1 MKGYLKMPCITF
13 SVAFD
18 FMEQTLKDSFDT
30 HATVVQVHSVGTV
43 VARGSAAVGSRTRQ
57 HQFILNNN
65 ALLLLLPSQTAV
77 VACFNGSVV
86 VGK

>member
-1 MKGYLKMPCITF
+1 MSCITF

-65 ALLLLLPSQTAV
+65 ALLLLLLPSQTAV

>member
-1 MKGYLKMPCITF
+1 MPCITF

-65 ALLLLLPSQTAV
+65 ALLPSQTAVAAAV

>member
-1 MKGYLKMPCITF
+1 
-13 SVAFD
+13 
-18 FMEQTLKDSFDT
+18 MEQSLKDSFDT

-65 ALLLLLPSQTAV
+65 ALLLLLLPSQTAV

>member
-1 MKGYLKMPCITF
+1 MPCITF
-13 SVAFD
+13 PVAFD
-18 FMEQTLKDSFDT
+18 FMEQSLKDSFDT

-65 ALLLLLPSQTAV
+65 ALLLLLLPSQTAV

>member
-1 MKGYLKMPCITF
+1 MPCITF

-65 ALLLLLPSQTAV
+65 ALLLPSQTAV